1 MNPSPV
7 LSIVTPTLGD
17 FSDEWL
23 HQLLEVRG
31 EVEFVL
37 VYHPY
42 TSVREITDARV
53 RSLVSPYK
61 GEMMQRHVGLLN
73 AQGTYLIALDDDDYI
88 HPDVVNLVK
97 QYFQR
102 FPDSW
107 ILRLQ
112 KLNIDEGEREKIER
126 PWDDIPD
133 LNQLEVLKRT
143 PENPYPYKRGE
154 FQGLLENPIVPLET
168 KFDILHALF
177 LKQRTDNK
185 GYHFENFNNIVWK
198 TEIVQKALA
207 PLSHTTKLWGCLSWI
222 PNWGADRLA
231 GLFVQ
236 ASFYQKDIIIGHWMP
251 KPEQVRYIKKDP
263 ALTPPRFIVFTDFLL
278 LKGFPQYGYIWNLL
292 ISQLYLMPRT
302 FAKFLKWRLMPG
314 KSSD

>member
-1 MNPSPV
+1 MNQCPI
-7 LSIVTPTLGD
+7 LSIITPTRGD
-17 FSDEWL
+17 FPDEWL
-23 HQLLEVRG
+23 EQLLNVRG
-31 EVEFVL
+31 EVEFIFI
-37 VYHPY
+37 YHPY
-42 TSVREITDARV
+42 TSVREIADPRV

-73 AQGTYLIALDDDDYI
+73 AQGTYLVALDDDDFI
-88 HPDVVNLVK
+88 HPDIVELVQ
-97 QYFQR
+97 QYFQL

-112 KLNIDEGEREKIER
+112 QLNIDYQDREKIER
-126 PWDDIPD
+126 PWDEIPD

-154 FQGLLENPIVPLET
+154 FQGLLENPIAPLDT

-185 GYHFENFNNIVWK
+185 GYHFENFNNMVWK
-198 TEIVQKALA
+198 TELVQKALVN
-207 PLSHTTKLWGCLSWI
+207 LSQATRLWGHLTWI
-222 PNWGADRLA
+222 PSTGAERLA

-251 KPEQVRYIKKDP
+251 KPEQIRYINKDA
-263 ALTPPRFIVFTDFLL
+263 ALKPPRFHVFTDFLL
-278 LKGFPQYGYIWNLL
+278 LKRFPQYGYIWNLFL
-292 ISQLYLMPRT
+292 SKAYFVPRT
-302 FAKFLKWRLMPG
+302 LAKLLKWRLTKG
-314 KSSD
+314 